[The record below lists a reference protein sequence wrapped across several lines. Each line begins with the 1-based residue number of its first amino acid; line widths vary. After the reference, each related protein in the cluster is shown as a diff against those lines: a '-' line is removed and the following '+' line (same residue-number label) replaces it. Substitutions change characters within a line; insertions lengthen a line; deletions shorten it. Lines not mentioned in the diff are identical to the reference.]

1 MMNAPMSQQEI
12 VDTEH
17 LRLLR
22 LGFFISAATNILW
35 VFFPLIYVM
44 MGALMLSGA
53 LDGAKPADAPPKA
66 LGLVLVFIGLGISLI
81 AATFAVLKLL
91 AAQAIGK
98 RQRKG
103 LIFTT
108 AIISCLSL
116 PWGTALGVLTLIVLS
131 RPSVAAQFEGV
142 RQPL

>member
-1 MMNAPMSQQEI
+1 MSQQEI

-22 LGFFISAATNILW
+22 LGFFISAATNVIW
-35 VFFPLIYVM
+35 VFFPLMYVV
-44 MGALMLSGA
+44 MGAFMLSGL
-53 LDGAKPADAPPKA
+53 LDDAKPSEAPPRVM
-66 LGLVLVFIGLGISLI
+66 GLVLVVIGLGISLI
-81 AATFAVLKLL
+81 AAAFAVLKLL

-142 RQPL
+142 RQPPHS